1 MKKYLKTIVNGVAA
15 LFGIVAYLL
24 LLGPVFAKG
33 FLKASGS
40 LVGGDTG
47 WQEVA
52 NFSSGSFYAGLGENG
67 YNGGY
72 KGVGITIII
81 LLGVALLCTIF
92 LIVLDFVKPKKE
104 LKFVNYIVALLFV
117 AAGVM
122 TFFLAMS
129 TSGNL
134 VKFDTHVLRALASVD
149 YKYTLGAC
157 PIIAGI
163 LMILSGLV
171 VAVAPMLGKKA
182 K

>member
-15 LFGIVAYLL
+15 LFAVVSYLL
-24 LLGPVFAKG
+24 LLGPVFAK
-33 FLKASGS
+33 ASYEVSALGGS
-40 LVGGDTG
+40 TG
-47 WQEVA
+47 WQDVA
-52 NFSSGSFYAGLGENG
+52 EFASGSFYEGLGENG

-72 KGVGITIII
+72 KGVGITIIV

-92 LIVLDFVKPKKE
+92 LIVLDFVKAKKE
-104 LKFVNYIVALLFV
+104 LKFVNYVVAVLFI

-134 VKFDTHVLRALASVD
+134 VRFETQVLRARGSID

-163 LMILSGLV
+163 LMIISGLA
-171 VAVAPMLGKKA
+171 VAVAPMLSKKA